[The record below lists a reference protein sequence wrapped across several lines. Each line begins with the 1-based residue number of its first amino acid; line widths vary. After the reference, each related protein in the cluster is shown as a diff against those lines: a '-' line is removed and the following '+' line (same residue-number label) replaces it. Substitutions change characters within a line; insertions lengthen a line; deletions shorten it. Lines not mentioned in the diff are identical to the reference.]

1 MTPFDLLRLD
11 RSVAGIATRL
21 RAWRVGGRAG
31 DPPAIP
37 RELSSLATYQDLAA
51 ATSDPVAGRLALS
64 VASLTMDRVTIED
77 ELRVAEA
84 RRAPSESAA
93 APGATV
99 DGLARRLVESGDAV
113 ARLRELEVIAGPARE
128 AQRILAARRREAA
141 LRLGLTSPY
150 AVEGAAIPPADA
162 LVDVIFAITDPAFA
176 ELRGAPL
183 SQLLRTAVV
192 ADAGEG
198 WPAKITSRW
207 LRSVFGRG
215 PLFDGLSLRVEPLPE
230 PLGAASFARAL
241 ARVGAELAFGD
252 RPNDVPFS
260 VARDPFDLVEARRA
274 ALFGGLVLEPVFH
287 ARRLG
292 LGPGR
297 ARDQARAVA
306 RASVLWLRIA
316 ALRVLA
322 YADLGETDRS
332 ADYAEHGERC
342 LGRPLSRELAGVL
355 PAPSPSSALELA
367 AFFAAARDREALRE
381 AFDEDW
387 FENPRAHEAIR
398 HEHHTA
404 RPERPEVDKTAA
416 SPAPTVD
423 SGALARAY
431 ADLLP

>member
-11 RSVAGIATRL
+11 RSVAATATRL

-37 RELSSLATYQDLAA
+37 RELSSLATYRDLAA
-51 ATSDPVAGRLALS
+51 ATSDPVAGRLAHA
-64 VASLTMDRVTIED
+64 VASLTIDRVTIED
-77 ELRVAEA
+77 ELRATEA

-99 DGLARRLVESGDAV
+99 AGLARRLVESGDVV
-113 ARLRELEVIAGPARE
+113 ARLRELEAIAGPARE

-141 LRLGLTSPY
+141 LRLGLTPY

-162 LVDVIFAITDPAFA
+162 LVEAIFVITDPAFA

-183 SQLLRTAVV
+183 PQLLRTAVV

-241 ARVGAELAFGD
+241 GRVGAELAFGD

-260 VARDPFDLVEARRA
+260 VTRDPFDLVEARRA
-274 ALFGGLVLEPVFH
+274 ALFGGLVLEPAFH

-306 RASVLWLRIA
+306 RASVVWLRIA

-332 ADYAEHGERC
+332 ADYAEHCERC

-367 AFFAAARDREALRE
+367 AVFAAARDREALRE

-416 SPAPTVD
+416 SPARTVD